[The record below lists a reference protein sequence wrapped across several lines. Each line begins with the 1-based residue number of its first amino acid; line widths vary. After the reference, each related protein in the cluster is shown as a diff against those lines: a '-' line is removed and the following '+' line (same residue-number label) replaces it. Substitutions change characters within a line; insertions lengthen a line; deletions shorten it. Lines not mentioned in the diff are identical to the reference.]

1 MNAHIGRF
9 REGNMNL
16 LSLCLLWIPFAET
29 PPTLLLRVVNTA
41 HIPGDV
47 LARAEIQV
55 KRIYRQAGI
64 SIDWRV
70 ESIDDG
76 ARQLSVAP
84 NVFRAVVVIVA
95 NCVNAQTCLNKSS
108 TGTAFGSEGKG
119 TPWAYVFADRLYEMA
134 GKFQKRTPVPGSE
147 GLVLGHII
155 AHEVGHLLLPPG
167 HSFSGLMA
175 AELNEASIRDAVR
188 GDLTFT
194 PEQGEFMRTVLSMY
208 SRAP

>member
-64 SIDWRV
+64 S
-70 ESIDDG
+70 SPN
-76 ARQLSVAP
+76 LSDS
-84 NVFRAVVVIVA
+84 VVVA
-95 NCVNAQTCLNKSS
+95 R
-108 TGTAFGSEGKG
+108 
-119 TPWAYVFADRLYEMA
+119 RL
-134 GKFQKRTPVPGSE
+134 S
-147 GLVLGHII
+147 
-155 AHEVGHLLLPPG
+155 
-167 HSFSGLMA
+167 A
-175 AELNEASIRDAVR
+175 AI
-188 GDLTFT
+188 G
-194 PEQGEFMRTVLSMY
+194 
-208 SRAP
+208 